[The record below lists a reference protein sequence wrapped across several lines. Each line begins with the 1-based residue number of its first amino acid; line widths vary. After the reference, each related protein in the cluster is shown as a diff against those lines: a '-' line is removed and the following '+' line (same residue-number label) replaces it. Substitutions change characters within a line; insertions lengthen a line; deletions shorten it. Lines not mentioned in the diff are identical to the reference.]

1 MAGVQVTQKR
11 SACDRCRVQ
20 KLRCQ
25 RDETHPDEFCVRC
38 IRSDVEC
45 ITTSSKRPGR
55 PTKHPAKVSQGSR
68 EMRSIMVGEVGTS
81 MDLGNIAN
89 TAAVD
94 DCFTFD
100 PLDIEYD
107 MLSAYLSSAGS
118 HGLISGNFASGDG
131 GCVTIPTIFPTPMT
145 MDTTSPKGHAETS
158 VHGSPS
164 DFGSQSDHDLGE
176 NGLLPPLS
184 TRSDEPG
191 LQISALH
198 HDLTQQISMLRS
210 VPWDTTEVLRL
221 TSIDDPSF
229 EPASHFASKNA
240 PLNPLASISRSSIEF
255 AKLLRTFQVGSAA
268 NGNETQHT
276 GTNTRSPLSAAPRLS
291 MSELLT
297 TISCYILIVSIYDTI
312 FSRCIAPSSR
322 KSETQS
328 GPKLFLGGIEVP
340 MTPNMLNHLLFR
352 ILDSQLRPIEELLDL
367 PSEFC
372 VSWKRDASNSEK
384 ETGLFSGRRG
394 QSLLTAL
401 IQMEMERAS
410 DGGGGLKVIESLKD
424 NVRRVQ
430 HFDSV

>member
-1 MAGVQVTQKR
+1 
-11 SACDRCRVQ
+11 
-20 KLRCQ
+20 
-25 RDETHPDEFCVRC
+25 
-38 IRSDVEC
+38 
-45 ITTSSKRPGR
+45 
-55 PTKHPAKVSQGSR
+55 
-68 EMRSIMVGEVGTS
+68 MRSIMAGEVGAS

-94 DCFTFD
+94 GCFTFD

-107 MLSAYLSSAGS
+107 MLSAYLSSASS
-118 HGLISGNFASGDG
+118 HDIITGNFASGDSSG
-131 GCVTIPTIFPTPMT
+131 SVAIPTIFPTPMT
-145 MDTTSPKGHAETS
+145 MDTTSPRGQAETS

-164 DFGSQSDHDLGE
+164 DLGSQSDHDLGE
-176 NGLLPPLS
+176 NGLLPTLS
-184 TRSDEPG
+184 MQSNEPG

-229 EPASHFASKNA
+229 ESVNHFTGKNA
-240 PLNPLASISRSSIEF
+240 PLNPLAGISKSSIEF
-255 AKLLRTFQVGSAA
+255 AKLLRTFQVGSGAS
-268 NGNETQHT
+268 GNETQHT
-276 GTNTRSPLSAAPRLS
+276 GTNNTRSPLSAASRLS

-312 FSRCIAPSSR
+312 FSRCIAPSSQA
-322 KSETQS
+322 SETHP

-372 VSWKRDASNSEK
+372 VSWKRDTSDSEK

-410 DGGGGLKVIESLKD
+410 DGRGGLKVIESLKD